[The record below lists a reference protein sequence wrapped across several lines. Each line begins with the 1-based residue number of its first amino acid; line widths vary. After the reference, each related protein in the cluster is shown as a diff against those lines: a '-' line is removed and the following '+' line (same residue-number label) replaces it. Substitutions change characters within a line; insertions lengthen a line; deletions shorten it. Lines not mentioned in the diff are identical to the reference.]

1 MQGLG
6 RNETTGLFM
15 MHHDHPFLITSKNNE
30 EFESVLSVPEFNEY
44 LTSIADNS
52 LQLLRI

>member
-1 MQGLG
+1 M
-6 RNETTGLFM
+6 
-15 MHHDHPFLITSKNNE
+15 KNLNQ
-30 EFESVLSVPEFNEY
+30 FYLYLNFSEY

>member
-1 MQGLG
+1 MKSLNQFYLYQ
-6 RNETTGLFM
+6 NFSEYM
-15 MHHDHPFLITSKNNE
+15 
-30 EFESVLSVPEFNEY
+30 Y